1 MGKIPYNVIDGVL
14 IATGISISLA
24 DIHQILSI
32 IILILNVS
40 WILAK
45 LIIKVVQKIKS
56 GKDIET
62 ISDDIKDAKDELEH
76 LDNQIEQKDSNGD
89 K

>member
-32 IILILNVS
+32 IILVLNVS

-45 LIIKVVQKIKS
+45 LIIKVIQKIKS